1 MVGKAKVGNPG
12 FWLNRPT
19 LRTVEQYPHLPI
31 PAVTNTVIYSTLF
44 LTLLMMVGL
53 FFFIR
58 ASTKD
63 RTEVL
68 VLDPPTTTATTL
80 EALTVYFEQR
90 AYRLVA
96 DPDPNQIC
104 LTGQVRPSTFLAIF
118 LSSLAAVGGL
128 CFALVLS
135 SLFPGMGLAFG
146 GLVLIAPAAGW
157 FYWQRAGREEQVTL
171 MTKVEDTPQPQV
183 IVTAHRDELIALEQ
197 AWKTQLQALI
207 ITAAAEMA
215 PQGS

>member
-1 MVGKAKVGNPG
+1 M
-12 FWLNRPT
+12 T
-19 LRTVEQYPHLPI
+19 E
-31 PAVTNTVIYSTLF
+31 TVIYSTLF

-63 RTEVL
+63 RTEIL
-68 VLDPPTTTATTL
+68 ILDPPAAATTTL
-80 EALTVYFEQR
+80 DALTVYFEQR
-90 AYRLVA
+90 AYQVQAKDA
-96 DPDPNQIC
+96 DSAQIT
-104 LTGQVRPSTFLAIF
+104 LTGQVRPSWFLAIF

-135 SLFPGMGLAFG
+135 SLFPGVGLAFG
-146 GLVLIAPAAGW
+146 GLILLAPGAGW

-171 MTKVEDTPQPQV
+171 AAKSPSETSPQGQI

-197 AWKTQLQALI
+197 TWKSQLRHLI
-207 ITAAAEMA
+207 VTAAAEMA
-215 PQGS
+215 P

>member
-44 LTLLMMVGL
+44 LTLL
-53 FFFIR
+53 
-58 ASTKD
+58 
-63 RTEVL
+63 
-68 VLDPPTTTATTL
+68 
-80 EALTVYFEQR
+80 
-90 AYRLVA
+90 VA

-128 CFALVLS
+128 CFGLVLS
-135 SLFPGMGLAFG
+135 SLFPGVGLAFG

>member
-1 MVGKAKVGNPG
+1 M
-12 FWLNRPT
+12 T
-19 LRTVEQYPHLPI
+19 D
-31 PAVTNTVIYSTLF
+31 TVIYSTLF

-68 VLDPPTTTATTL
+68 VLDPPAATTTTL

-90 AYRLVA
+90 AYRLVS
-96 DPDPNQIC
+96 DPDPNQIR
-104 LTGQVRPSTFLAIF
+104 LAGQVRPSAFLAVF

-135 SLFPGMGLAFG
+135 SLFPGIGLAFG
-146 GLVLIAPAAGW
+146 GLVLLAPGAGW

-171 MTKVEDTPQPQV
+171 ATKGEETSQPQV
-183 IVTAHRDELIALEQ
+183 WVTAHRDELIALEQ
-197 AWKTQLQALI
+197 AWKTQLRSLI
-207 ITAAAEMA
+207 ITAAAEVA
-215 PQGS
+215 PQG